1 MYRILKRVIDIA
13 LSGVALFFLWPI
25 LLIIAVVIRV
35 DSPGS
40 PFFLQTRVGRDGREF
55 QMIKF
60 RTMFADNDE
69 SKHRDYMEKHVRG
82 ETQPRENEEGQEVY
96 LLDDERVTRVGG
108 FLRRTSIDELPNL
121 VNVLAGSMSIVG
133 PRPPIPYEVEHYD
146 ERALRRLSVKPGM
159 TGYAQI
165 RGRGALTFKDM
176 VDYDL
181 EYIDDR
187 SLMTDFKVIFGTIPA
202 VVRKRGV

>member
-1 MYRILKRVIDIA
+1 MYGILKRATDIA
-13 LSGVALFFLWPI
+13 LSAVALFFLWPI

-82 ETQPRENEEGQEVY
+82 ETEPRQNEEGQEVY
-96 LLDDERVTRVGG
+96 LLDDERVTRVGR

-121 VNVLAGSMSIVG
+121 INVLAGSMSIVG

-146 ERALRRLSVKPGM
+146 ERARRRLTVKPGM

-165 RGRGALTFKDM
+165 RGRGSLTFQDM
-176 VDYDL
+176 VDHDL

-187 SLMTDFKVIFGTIPA
+187 SLGTDFKIIIGTIPA

>member
-40 PFFLQTRVGRDGREF
+40 PFFRQTRVGRDGREF

-96 LLDDERVTRVGG
+96 LLDDERVTRVGR

-187 SLMTDFKVIFGTIPA
+187 SLMTDFRVIFGTIPA